1 MKFVWRMA
9 LRELRSGWRRLAFFF
24 LCLSVGVGAVVAL
37 RSTIRNAGAAVS
49 ADARLLLAAD
59 VLADSSRE
67 WPAEVLRAFERA
79 GEAQLVEARTETV
92 ELPTMLRPEDAASD
106 GALMV
111 ELKAIAPPYP
121 LYGDFK
127 LSDGATF
134 DHKLLEGN
142 GVVVAE
148 ALLERLKLKA
158 GDVVRIGEAAFVIRG
173 SFAEEPGGASGG
185 FRLGPRVFI
194 GRDAVGATGLV
205 GFGSRARHRMLFR
218 ARDGETE
225 RLAAEL
231 RAALKGTLVG
241 VRTWRD
247 AEESLG
253 EQFERSENY
262 LALTGLVIL
271 VLGGIGITNVTRVFV
286 EQKRRTIA
294 VLKCVGATSR
304 RVISAYLAQT
314 AALGL
319 AGSLF
324 GILLA
329 FVALR
334 FVARYFAASLP
345 PRMSFAL
352 TTGAVWQ
359 GLALGLLVTLLF
371 SALPLLRV
379 RNIRPD
385 TLLRDLGDDASPRR
399 RRFDTAYWLT
409 AAGVIIALVLVSSWQ
424 AASLRVGV
432 FFLAGL
438 LAAAGALY
446 GAAAG
451 LIFLVRRA
459 RRIPYFAV
467 RHAVNSLHRPGNQT
481 RTVVM
486 AVGLGVFLVLTVRAL
501 QTNLLAEFDP
511 AQRGS
516 LPGMYLIDVQ
526 PDQRDG
532 VALLIEGM
540 TEKPAQLVPTVRA
553 RIAAVDGR
561 DVDLDAREVRRDRG
575 RLGREYVV
583 TYRPA
588 LEVNETIIEGEMWPA
603 SVSTEAEVSIEEGMK
618 GLAGMGV
625 GSRITFD
632 ILGRK
637 LEAKVTS
644 VRRVDW
650 RNARTGFL
658 ILFRPGT
665 LELAPQTFVA
675 PVDAPADSSTRAKF
689 QRSLLERYPNIAV
702 IDVTEIV
709 RGVSRLLDNVS
720 LAVSFLGGFVLLS
733 GVLILVGSIA
743 MTKWQRV
750 YETAI
755 LKTLGATRRDLLAVM
770 LAEYGLLGLVA
781 GVTGAAAAAALSW
794 AVARYVFEIEWSFA
808 PALAAAGVA
817 ATVLLVAAVG
827 ALSSL
832 DVLARKPLSTLRNQ

>member
-1 MKFVWRMA
+1 MRFVWRMA

-37 RSTIRNAGAAVS
+37 RSTIQNAGAAVA

-67 WPAEVLRAFERA
+67 WPAEALAAFERA
-79 GEAQLVEARTETV
+79 DGLRLVEARTETV
-92 ELPTMLRPEDAASD
+92 ELPTMLRPAEESSE

-111 ELKAIAPPYP
+111 ELKAVASPYP

-127 LSDGATF
+127 LSNGAAFDHGLLAGDGA
-134 DHKLLEGN
+134 
-142 GVVVAE
+142 VVAE
-148 ALLERLKLKA
+148 ALLERLSLRA
-158 GDVVRIGEAAFVIRG
+158 GDAVRIGDSTFVIRG
-173 SFAEEPGGASGG
+173 SFAEEPGAASGG

-194 GRDAVGATGLV
+194 GREVIGATGLV
-205 GFGSRARHRMLFR
+205 GLGSRARHRMLFR
-218 ARDGETE
+218 ARGGETDA
-225 RLAAEL
+225 LASEL
-231 RAALKGTLVG
+231 RAGLKGTLVG

-253 EQFERSENY
+253 EQFRRSENY

-271 VLGGIGITNVTRVFV
+271 VLGGIGITNVTRVFI

-294 VLKCVGATSR
+294 VLKCVGASSR
-304 RVISAYLAQT
+304 RVMTAYLAQT

-319 AGSLF
+319 LGSLF

-329 FVALR
+329 FVALL
-334 FVARYFAASLP
+334 FVGRNFAASLP

-352 TTGAVWQ
+352 TAGAVWQ

-379 RNIRPD
+379 RNIRPN
-385 TLLRDLGDDASPRR
+385 TLLRDLDDDSGPRR
-399 RRFDTAYWLT
+399 RRFDPAYWLT
-409 AAGVIIALVLVSSWQ
+409 AAGVVVALVLVSSWQ

-446 GAAAG
+446 GAAAL

-459 RRIPYFAV
+459 RRIRYFAL
-467 RHAVNSLHRPGNQT
+467 RHAVSSLHRPGNQT

-511 AQRGS
+511 AQRGR

-532 VALLIEGM
+532 VAALIEGM
-540 TEKPAQLVPTVRA
+540 TGRPAQLVPTVRA

-561 DVDLDAREVRRDRG
+561 AVDLDAREVRRDRG

-583 TYRPA
+583 TYRPS
-588 LEVNETIIEGEMWPA
+588 LDENETIVEGEFWPA
-603 SVSTEAEVSIEEGMK
+603 TDAAEAEVSIEEGMK

-637 LEAKVTS
+637 IEARVSS

-650 RNARTGFL
+650 RNSRTGFL
-658 ILFRPGT
+658 ILFRPGA
-665 LELAPQTFVA
+665 LERAPQTFVA
-675 PVDAPADSSTRAKF
+675 PVDAPSDAAVRGRF
-689 QRSLLERYPNIAV
+689 QRALLERYPNVAV

-709 RGVSRLLDNVS
+709 RGVSRLLDNVT

-733 GVLILVGSIA
+733 GALILVGSIA

-750 YETAI
+750 YESAI
-755 LKTLGATRRDLLAVM
+755 LKTLGAKRRDLLAVM
-770 LAEYGLLGLVA
+770 LAEYGLLGFVA
-781 GVTGAAAAAALSW
+781 GMTGAAAAAALSW
-794 AVARYVFEIEWSFA
+794 AVARFVFEIEWSFA

-817 ATVLLVAAVG
+817 STVLLVAAVG

-832 DVLARKPLSTLRNQ
+832 GVLARKPLSTLRNQ

>member
-9 LRELRSGWRRLAFFF
+9 RRELRAGWRRLAFFF
-24 LCLSVGVGAVVAL
+24 VCLSIGVGAVVAL
-37 RSTIRNAGAAVS
+37 RSTIQNAGAAVS

-59 VLADSSRE
+59 VLADSSRQ
-67 WPAEVLRAFERA
+67 WPPEALQAFERA
-79 GEAQLVEARTETV
+79 GNSQLVEARTETV
-92 ELPTMLRPEDAASD
+92 ELPTMLRPADEGRE

-111 ELKAIAPPYP
+111 ELKAVAPPYP
-121 LYGDFK
+121 LYGEFK
-127 LSDGATF
+127 LSNNATF
-134 DHKLLEGN
+134 DHSLLEG
-142 GVVVAE
+142 GGAVVAE
-148 ALLERLKLKA
+148 TLLERLRLRI
-158 GDVVRIGEAAFVIRG
+158 GDAVRIGDASFQIRG
-173 SFAEEPGGASGG
+173 SFAEEPGGAGGG

-194 GRDAVGATGLV
+194 ARGGVEATGLV

-218 ARDGETE
+218 AREGETD
-225 RLAAEL
+225 RLASEL
-231 RAALKGTLVG
+231 RGALKGTLVG

-253 EQFERSENY
+253 EQFERAESY

-304 RVISAYLAQT
+304 RVMIAYLAQT

-329 FVALR
+329 YVALV
-334 FVARYFAASLP
+334 FVERNFAASLP
-345 PRMSFAL
+345 ARMSFAL
-352 TTGAVWQ
+352 RAGAVWQ

-379 RNIRPD
+379 RHIRPN
-385 TLLRDLGDDASPRR
+385 TLLRDLGESGGPRR
-399 RRFDTAYWLT
+399 RRFDLAYWLT
-409 AAGVIIALVLVSSWQ
+409 AAVVAAALVLVSSWQ
-424 AASLRVGV
+424 ASSLRVGAL
-432 FFLAGL
+432 FLAGL
-438 LAAAGALY
+438 LLAAGSLYGSAAA
-446 GAAAG
+446 
-451 LIFLVRRA
+451 LIYLVRRA
-459 RRIPYFAV
+459 RRIKYFAL
-467 RHAVNSLHRPGNQT
+467 RHAVSSLHRPGNQT

-511 AQRGS
+511 AQRGR

-532 VALLIEGM
+532 VAQLIAGA
-540 TEKPAQLVPTVRA
+540 TGKAAQLVPTVRA

-561 DVDLDAREVRRDRG
+561 AVDLDAREVRRERG

-588 LEVNETIIEGEMWPA
+588 LEENETIVEGEMWPPTEA
-603 SVSTEAEVSIEEGMK
+603 PEAEVSIEEDMK
-618 GLAGMGV
+618 GLAGMKL
-625 GSRITFD
+625 GSRVTFD

-637 LEAKVTS
+637 LDAKVTS
-644 VRRVDW
+644 LRRVDW
-650 RNARTGFL
+650 RNSRTGFL
-658 ILFRPGT
+658 ILFRPGS
-665 LELAPQTFVA
+665 LERAPQTFVA
-675 PVDAPADSSTRAKF
+675 PVDAPPDAVERGRF
-689 QRSLLERYPNIAV
+689 QRALLERYPNVAV

-709 RGVSRLLDNVS
+709 RGVSRLLDNLT

-733 GVLILVGSIA
+733 GALILVGSIA

-750 YETAI
+750 YEAAI
-755 LKTLGATRRDLLAVM
+755 LKTLGAKRRDLLAVM

-794 AVARYVFEIEWSFA
+794 AVARFVFEIEWGFA
-808 PALAAAGVA
+808 PRLAAAGVA
-817 ATVLLVAAVG
+817 ATVLLVSTVG
-827 ALSSL
+827 ALASL